1 MNMKNTSMPYRL
13 LVFLVLPFAAFAQ
26 SVRKIHI
33 KEHFWIVLLFA
44 LFYCYT
50 FIPIFS
56 GSDADRYIERFG
68 ALNNYGFSQYWKDIK
83 GMYDGSGLYQDAYV
97 YTIQLVVSPFTSDIR
112 VYRLVLG
119 FIYFYTFL
127 SLIKCLIL
135 NNLGQRTKFNWFI
148 LGVVF
153 IISFTAGINGIRWP
167 LALMVFLLGTY
178 RYITTSQTKYLFL
191 ASLSI
196 LIHFIFFL
204 SVLFLLL
211 FVVTRK
217 YYNPKITSLLIL
229 GLFIFSNF
237 FALQFTNNAAII
249 GDGFEEKVVG
259 YTENESWKEQRTE
272 GFKTMNWYVQLQRTV
287 PNTFVFFALIITTYF
302 GIRLRKSDVV
312 TSLQYLAFLSFFIS
326 FISAQLVDQ
335 NSNRFAIVATAV
347 GLIYLYHLYNE
358 NPENKL
364 MNILRKIYIPIAL
377 LTILVN
383 MRTDLYTVSPN
394 LIFGNVFTEM
404 FYRFD
409 ESIQQLIG
417 L

>member
-1 MNMKNTSMPYRL
+1 MNSKSSSMPYRL
-13 LVFLVLPFAAFAQ
+13 LIFLVLPIAAFAQ

-44 LFYCYT
+44 LFLCYT
-50 FIPIFS
+50 YIPIP
-56 GSDADRYIERFG
+56 GSDATRYIDRFG
-68 ALNNYGFSQYWKDIK
+68 SLSNYGFSQYWEDIK
-83 GMYDGSGLYQDAYV
+83 GMYDGSGLYRDAYV
-97 YTIQLVVSPFTSDIR
+97 YTIQLLISPFTSDIR

-229 GLFIFSNF
+229 GLFIFSNL

-272 GFKTMNWYVQLQRTV
+272 GFKSINWYVQLQRTL

-302 GIRLRKSDVV
+302 GLRLRKSDLV

-335 NSNRFAIVATAV
+335 NSNRFAIVATAI

-364 MNILRKIYIPIAL
+364 MNFLRKIYIPIAV

-383 MRTDLYTVSPN
+383 MRADLYTISPN

-404 FYRFD
+404 IYRFD